1 MDSRVECF
9 WGSKTLRPSCDQ
21 TIIWNS
27 FSAPSSSW
35 SPLISSNHSYHH
47 HHHHHCYP
55 QQDILSQIRQLDYL
69 LSKAQDIKIADRSVI
84 SFLPYDHDQDHE
96 THHHD
101 YIQGEFW
108 RWFRGHQGLDL
119 SKDTICSGRCHNTG
133 LILSHQ
139 IQTLSFKSIFSHRHH
154 HDYNSIFFHH
164 LGGLD

>member
-21 TIIWNS
+21 TINWNS

-35 SPLISSNHSYHH
+35 SPLISSNHSYH

-84 SFLPYDHDQDHE
+84 SFLPYDHDQTMKPAITIISRESFEDDFE
-96 THHHD
+96 D
-101 YIQGEFW
+101 IK
-108 RWFRGHQGLDL
+108 DL
-119 SKDTICSGRCHNTG
+119 ISAK
-133 LILSHQ
+133 
-139 IQTLSFKSIFSHRHH
+139 TLFAVDDAITQVWSLVIKFKLYHSS
-154 HDYNSIFFHH
+154 
-164 LGGLD
+164 

>member
-21 TIIWNS
+21 TINWNS

-47 HHHHHCYP
+47 QYHHCYP

-84 SFLPYDHDQDHE
+84 SFLPYDHDQTMKPAITIISRESFEDDFE
-96 THHHD
+96 D
-101 YIQGEFW
+101 IK
-108 RWFRGHQGLDL
+108 DL
-119 SKDTICSGRCHNTG
+119 ISAK
-133 LILSHQ
+133 
-139 IQTLSFKSIFSHRHH
+139 TLFAVDDAITQVWSLVIKFKLYHSS
-154 HDYNSIFFHH
+154 
-164 LGGLD
+164 